1 MRASALARRALALRQ
16 FACSSC
22 AHHSLPPPTPPRALH
37 PHAGAGTILETLR
50 AGKPLIVVTNDALMD
65 NHQLEVAGALAD
77 AGHLLCATPSTLM
90 EVFRSVQFDAL
101 VPFPPARLAPF
112 RALVDGEMGVR

>member
-1 MRASALARRALALRQ
+1 M
-16 FACSSC
+16 
-22 AHHSLPPPTPPRALH
+22 
-37 PHAGAGTILETLR
+37 
-50 AGKPLIVVTNDALMD
+50 TNDALMD

-90 EVFRSVQFDAL
+90 EVFRSAEPDAL

-112 RALVDGEMGVR
+112 RALVDGETGMR